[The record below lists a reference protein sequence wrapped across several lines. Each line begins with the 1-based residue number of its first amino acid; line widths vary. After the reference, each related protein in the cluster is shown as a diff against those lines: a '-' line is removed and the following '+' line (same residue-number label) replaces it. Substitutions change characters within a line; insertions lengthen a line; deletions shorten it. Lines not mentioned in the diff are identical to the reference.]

1 MFLPIVVLL
10 VVVRLIDDLLLQPLC
25 FGKTLDMHPVAVVL
39 VLIIGHQLM
48 GVSGMIISIPIA
60 TILRVS
66 AAETYWG
73 LKHYTITA

>member
-1 MFLPIVVLL
+1 
-10 VVVRLIDDLLLQPLC
+10 
-25 FGKTLDMHPVAVVL
+25 MHPVAVVL

-48 GVSGMIISIPIA
+48 GISGMVISIPIA

-66 AAETYWG
+66 AIETYWG